1 MNGLRGAVASVLL
14 VAALSGCAGSGSKNE
29 NQGGGGGCTPPDV
42 PTISYANNIQPIY
55 DTSCALAGCHLGAAP
70 AFGLNLAAGASYDAT
85 VSVKSLQRPKLFLV
99 DPGNPDD
106 SYLVRKIEGG
116 PDIAGDMMPAN
127 MPPLPADEMDAIRQW
142 ITECAPNN

>member
-1 MNGLRGAVASVLL
+1 MNGLRGAVASAVL
-14 VAALSGCAGSGSKNE
+14 VAVLSGCAGSGSEKDD
-29 NQGGGGGCTPPDV
+29 QGGGGGCTPPDV

-70 AFGLNLAAGASYDAT
+70 AFGLDLAAGASYAAT
-85 VSVKSLQRPKLFLV
+85 VNVESLQRPKLFLV
-99 DPGNPDD
+99 EPGNADQ

-116 PDIAGDMMPAN
+116 PDIAGEQMPAD
-127 MPPLPADEMDAIRQW
+127 MPPLPGDEMDAIRQW